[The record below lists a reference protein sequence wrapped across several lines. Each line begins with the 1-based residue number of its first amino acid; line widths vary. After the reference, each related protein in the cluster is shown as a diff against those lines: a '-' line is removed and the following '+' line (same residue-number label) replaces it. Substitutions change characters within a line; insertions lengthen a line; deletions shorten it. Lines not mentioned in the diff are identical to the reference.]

1 MKKYFNIIYIL
12 IPFLS
17 VLICRILK
25 LAQGEKNEEIVF
37 GIMAGII
44 LNLILSFIMLIRN
57 K

>member
-1 MKKYFNIIYIL
+1 MKKYFNVIYIL

-17 VLICRILK
+17 VLICRLLK

-37 GIMAGII
+37 GLMIGII
-44 LNLILSFIMLIRN
+44 LDLILSVIILIRN

>member
-1 MKKYFNIIYIL
+1 MKKYFNVIYIL

-17 VLICRILK
+17 VIICRLLK

-37 GIMAGII
+37 GIMTGII
-44 LNLILSFIMLIRN
+44 LDLILSVIILIRN

>member
-1 MKKYFNIIYIL
+1 MKKYFNVIYIL

-17 VLICRILK
+17 VLICRLLK

-37 GIMAGII
+37 GLMLGII
-44 LNLILSFIMLIRN
+44 LDLILSIIILIRN

>member
-1 MKKYFNIIYIL
+1 MKKYFNVIYIL

-17 VLICRILK
+17 VLICRLLK

-44 LNLILSFIMLIRN
+44 LDLILSIIILIRN